1 MLNYFSQQLTTLYL
15 MPRVGIF
22 LMFTYVA
29 SVQAVQD
36 KKELLVRIG
45 ETVTT
50 IETHTTTGEGIGM
63 SGVPVIQPHK
73 SVVQSTITKGFPQS
87 ELGTELPIDG
97 TKAVTVSVI
106 GKNRSTGM
114 EEGRMVNKLNEI
126 QKVFSLKSP
135 RQDVELF
142 LDSAEIIE
150 GNGEPQLKLQIGFR
164 NITHYLLR
172 MTARS
177 ISEGQL
183 VLADNS
189 GQSVTAVQI
198 GPSGSKV
205 GTIFYKLPPVNGG
218 YTLQVPTD
226 TPFNVD
232 VPKE

>member
-1 MLNYFSQQLTTLYL
+1 MLNYSSQQLKTIYL
-15 MPRVGIF
+15 MPVVGIF
-22 LMFTYVA
+22 LMFTYIA
-29 SVQAVQD
+29 SVQAVQN
-36 KKELLVRIG
+36 KKELPVTIG

-63 SGVPVIQPHK
+63 SGVPVTQPHK
-73 SVVQSTITKGFPQS
+73 SVVQSTLTKGFPQS

-114 EEGRMVNKLNEI
+114 EEGRVVNNLEEI
-126 QKVFSLKSP
+126 QKVFTLKSP
-135 RQDVELF
+135 RQDVELS
-142 LDSAEIIE
+142 LNSAEIIE
-150 GNGEPQLKLQIGFR
+150 SNGESRLKLQIGFR
-164 NITHYLLR
+164 NITYYFLR

-189 GQSVTAVQI
+189 GQSVAAIQI

-205 GTIFYKLPPVNGG
+205 GTIFYKLPPMNGG
-218 YTLQVPTD
+218 YTLQVTTD
-226 TPFNVD
+226 TPFN
-232 VPKE
+232 